1 MNEDGSPLELTAL
14 VHSPVVAASLA
25 WGTPSAAI
33 RGEALSFFQGHG
45 TAARAAGR
53 VLRGLA
59 DLCRDAVFRRS
70 VLMRTKRL
78 TTQQRQEI
86 FHALVT
92 TQDMG
97 LMTVAQSHQHII
109 KQFDISDEIL
119 DKIIEEGLEKEWP
132 PLTEAVQEV
141 S

>member
-1 MNEDGSPLELTAL
+1 LPDAGLRI
-14 VHSPVVAASLA
+14 
-25 WGTPSAAI
+25 SAQMPFTKECA
-33 RGEALSFFQGHG
+33 
-45 TAARAAGR
+45 
-53 VLRGLA
+53 
-59 DLCRDAVFRRS
+59 
-70 VLMRTKRL
+70 MRTKRL
-78 TTQQRQEI
+78 TIQQRQEI
-86 FHALVT
+86 FLALVT

-109 KQFDISDEIL
+109 KQFGITDEIL